1 MSKPIIANRAPKI
14 PLAVPLALR
23 LSADELAKTDR
34 YASQEIRSR
43 SAFARMIFL
52 RGLAEYEREL
62 TAQQ

>member
-1 MSKPIIANRAPKI
+1 MTKPDIAHRAPKI

-23 LSADELAKTDR
+23 LSAEELVKTDR
-34 YASQEIRSR
+34 YASQEVRSR

-62 TAQQ
+62 ATNQ

>member
-1 MSKPIIANRAPKI
+1 MTKPDIAHRAPKI

-23 LSADELAKTDR
+23 LSAEELAKTDR
-34 YASQEIRSR
+34 YASQEVRSR

-62 TAQQ
+62 ATNQ